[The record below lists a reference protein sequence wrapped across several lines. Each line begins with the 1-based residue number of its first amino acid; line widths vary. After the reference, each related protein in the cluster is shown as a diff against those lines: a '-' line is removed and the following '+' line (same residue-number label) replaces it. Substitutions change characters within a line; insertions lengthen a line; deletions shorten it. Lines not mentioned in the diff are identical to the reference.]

1 MISVIMPVFNTK
13 QYLEQAIDSVIC
25 QTCPDWEL
33 ILVDDGSS
41 DGSGKLCDF
50 FAKKD
55 RRIRV
60 IHQENKGLS
69 GARNTGMKFATGEYI
84 QFLDSD
90 DWLYPGTLKTVYE
103 AAISSDSD
111 MVIFDAQYEGDN
123 YSWHEKSTIPDGLYD
138 SKTIL
143 ENLAKPSIPPYAWN
157 KFCKRSLY
165 DGVFFPEGENWE
177 DVATTFYP
185 VSRAKKIA
193 VLGKPL
199 YHYRQREGAISKRAL
214 KDGSAYK
221 WRFLQY
227 KKRYEF
233 LKTNFP
239 ELADIA
245 KESLFRN
252 GLLYYSI
259 SLQGKKDRK
268 EKQEIF
274 DYLCSREFDE
284 GIINQKLK
292 FVRKGFETFPSITS
306 YIIRK
311 KFFLRN

>member
-1 MISVIMPVFNTK
+1 MISVIMPVFNTI
-13 QYLEQAIDSVIC
+13 QYLEQAIESVLY
-25 QTCPDWEL
+25 QTYLDWEL

-41 DGSGKLCDF
+41 DGSGEMCDYYV
-50 FAKKD
+50 KKD
-55 RRIRV
+55 CRICV

-259 SLQGKKDRK
+259 GLQGKKDRK
-268 EKQEIF
+268 EEREIF
-274 DYLCSREFDE
+274 EYLCSRELDE
-284 GIINQKLK
+284 GIINQKLR
-292 FVRKGFETFPSITS
+292 FVRKGFETFPSIIS
-306 YIIRK
+306 YIIRR
-311 KFFLRN
+311 KFSLRN

>member
-1 MISVIMPVFNTK
+1 
-13 QYLEQAIDSVIC
+13 
-25 QTCPDWEL
+25 
-33 ILVDDGSS
+33 
-41 DGSGKLCDF
+41 
-50 FAKKD
+50 
-55 RRIRV
+55 
-60 IHQENKGLS
+60 
-69 GARNTGMKFATGEYI
+69 
-84 QFLDSD
+84 
-90 DWLYPGTLKTVYE
+90 
-103 AAISSDSD
+103 

-199 YHYRQREGAISKRAL
+199 YHYRQRESAISKRAF

-221 WRFLQY
+221 WRFIQY
-227 KKRYEF
+227 RKRYEF
-233 LKTNFP
+233 LKINYP
-239 ELADIA
+239 ELADLA
-245 KESLFRN
+245 KESLIRN

-268 EKQEIF
+268 EKREIF

-284 GIINQKLK
+284 GIINQKLR
-292 FVRKGFETFPSITS
+292 FARKGFETFPSIMS
-306 YIIRK
+306 YIIRR
-311 KFFLRN
+311 KFSLRN

>member
-1 MISVIMPVFNTK
+1 MISVIMPVFNTI
-13 QYLEQAIDSVIC
+13 QYLEQAIESVLY
-25 QTCPDWEL
+25 QTYLDWEL

-41 DGSGKLCDF
+41 DGSGEMCDYYV
-50 FAKKD
+50 KKD
-55 RRIRV
+55 CRICV

-199 YHYRQREGAISKRAL
+199 YHYRQRESAISKRAF

-221 WRFLQY
+221 WRFIQY
-227 KKRYEF
+227 RKRYEF
-233 LKTNFP
+233 LKINYP
-239 ELADIA
+239 ELADLA
-245 KESLFRN
+245 KESLIRN

-268 EKQEIF
+268 EKQKTF

-284 GIINQKLK
+284 GIINQKLR
-292 FVRKGFETFPSITS
+292 FARKGFEMFPSIMS
-306 YIIRK
+306 YIIRR
-311 KFFLRN
+311 KFSLRN